1 MFLLIYLINIS
12 NHMNNVK
19 KIELFP
25 LKEKFSLFLFFL
37 SDISNYHK
45 KKKLISNFPKV
56 YTDLLNEI
64 KVNTNIY
71 NLLRKNH
78 IKHIKKLQEKL
89 YIIRGE
95 KKIIKFEIKERKKIT
110 EKDIEKEILD
120 NHNNYVKVKLSNN
133 PLSLGQYKFDTI
145 KLLYEPK
152 NEITLIS
159 DILIKCIKTLISDC
173 FFHSNLYKTDNDK
186 KTEKKK
192 SFLFQSKHL
201 KKKPIIIKRL
211 LRLKNPIYNTISKK
225 NSFNESNN
233 YWLSSINSFNGKNN
247 SPINTTSAS
256 YNLKKYA
263 LINEMNNINSK
274 YNINNKK
281 IINLK
286 FIFNNYEDS
295 KSEKSGIKISRPMS
309 EKRSKFNFFKNKNY
323 SFSNKKNNI
332 VKSNSWLY
340 NRKSSFLNLKKYL
353 NLKRI
358 KDNISVSTQ
367 IIKNKEDKKNK
378 IKSKFEYSYNQL
390 YKLKDKTK

>member
-1 MFLLIYLINIS
+1 
-12 NHMNNVK
+12 MNNVK

-25 LKEKFSLFLFFL
+25 FKEKFSLFLFFL

-95 KKIIKFEIKERKKIT
+95 KKIIKFEIKERKKKT

-159 DILIKCIKTLISDC
+159 DILIKYIKTLISDC
-173 FFHSNLYKTDNDK
+173 FFHSNLYQTDNDK
-186 KTEKKK
+186 KTENKKY
-192 SFLFQSKHL
+192 FLFQSKHL

-233 YWLSSINSFNGKNN
+233 YWLSSINSFNGINN
-247 SPINTTSAS
+247 SPINTTSVS
-256 YNLKKYA
+256 YNLKKCV

-286 FIFNNYEDS
+286 FIFNDCEDS

-390 YKLKDKTK
+390 YKLKDKIK

>member
-1 MFLLIYLINIS
+1 M
-12 NHMNNVK
+12 
-19 KIELFP
+19 
-25 LKEKFSLFLFFL
+25 
-37 SDISNYHK
+37 
-45 KKKLISNFPKV
+45 
-56 YTDLLNEI
+56 
-64 KVNTNIY
+64 
-71 NLLRKNH
+71 
-78 IKHIKKLQEKL
+78 
-89 YIIRGE
+89 
-95 KKIIKFEIKERKKIT
+95 
-110 EKDIEKEILD
+110 
-120 NHNNYVKVKLSNN
+120 
-133 PLSLGQYKFDTI
+133 
-145 KLLYEPK
+145 
-152 NEITLIS
+152 
-159 DILIKCIKTLISDC
+159 
-173 FFHSNLYKTDNDK
+173 
-186 KTEKKK
+186 
-192 SFLFQSKHL
+192 
-201 KKKPIIIKRL
+201 
-211 LRLKNPIYNTISKK
+211 KNPIYNTISKK

-263 LINEMNNINSK
+263 LINEMNNINPK

>member
-1 MFLLIYLINIS
+1 MFLLIFLINIS
-12 NHMNNVK
+12 NYMNNVK

-25 LKEKFSLFLFFL
+25 FKEKFSLFLFFL

-95 KKIIKFEIKERKKIT
+95 KKIIKFEIKERKKKT

-133 PLSLGQYKFDTI
+133 PLSLGQYKFNTI

-159 DILIKCIKTLISDC
+159 DILIKFIKTLISDC
-173 FFHSNLYKTDNDK
+173 FFHSNLYKIDNDK
-186 KTEKKK
+186 KTENKKY
-192 SFLFQSKHL
+192 FLFQSKHL

-247 SPINTTSAS
+247 SPINTTSVS
-256 YNLKKYA
+256 YNLKKCV

-309 EKRSKFNFFKNKNY
+309 EKRNKFNFFKNKNY

-340 NRKSSFLNLKKYL
+340 NRKNSFLNLKKYL

>member
-12 NHMNNVK
+12 NYMNNVK

-25 LKEKFSLFLFFL
+25 FKEKFSLFLFFL

-95 KKIIKFEIKERKKIT
+95 KKIIKFEIKERKKKT

-159 DILIKCIKTLISDC
+159 DILIKYIKTLISDC
-173 FFHSNLYKTDNDK
+173 FFHSNLYQTDNDK
-186 KTEKKK
+186 KTENKKY
-192 SFLFQSKHL
+192 FLFQSKHL

-247 SPINTTSAS
+247 SPINTTSVS
-256 YNLKKYA
+256 YNLKKCV

-390 YKLKDKTK
+390 YKLKDKIK

>member
-1 MFLLIYLINIS
+1 
-12 NHMNNVK
+12 MNQ
-19 KIELFP
+19 KI
-25 LKEKFSLFLFFL
+25 
-37 SDISNYHK
+37 
-45 KKKLISNFPKV
+45 
-56 YTDLLNEI
+56 
-64 KVNTNIY
+64 
-71 NLLRKNH
+71 
-78 IKHIKKLQEKL
+78 
-89 YIIRGE
+89 
-95 KKIIKFEIKERKKIT
+95 
-110 EKDIEKEILD
+110 
-120 NHNNYVKVKLSNN
+120 
-133 PLSLGQYKFDTI
+133 
-145 KLLYEPK
+145 
-152 NEITLIS
+152 ITLIS
-159 DILIKCIKTLISDC
+159 DILIKYIKTLISDC

-186 KTEKKK
+186 KTENKKY
-192 SFLFQSKHL
+192 FLFQSKHL

-211 LRLKNPIYNTISKK
+211 LRLKNPLYNTISKK

-247 SPINTTSAS
+247 SPINTTNVS
-256 YNLKKYA
+256 YNLKKCV

-286 FIFNNYEDS
+286 FIFNDCEDS

-390 YKLKDKTK
+390 YKLKDKIK

>member
-12 NHMNNVK
+12 NYMNNVK

-159 DILIKCIKTLISDC
+159 DILIKYIKTLISDC
-173 FFHSNLYKTDNDK
+173 FFHSNLYQTDNDK
-186 KTEKKK
+186 KTENKKY
-192 SFLFQSKHL
+192 FLFQSKHL

-233 YWLSSINSFNGKNN
+233 YWLSSINSFNGINN
-247 SPINTTSAS
+247 SPINTTSVS
-256 YNLKKYA
+256 YNLKKCV

-340 NRKSSFLNLKKYL
+340 NRKNSFLNLKKYL

-358 KDNISVSTQ
+358 KDNISF
-367 IIKNKEDKKNK
+367 NRNYKK
-378 IKSKFEYSYNQL
+378 
-390 YKLKDKTK
+390 

>member
-1 MFLLIYLINIS
+1 M
-12 NHMNNVK
+12 
-19 KIELFP
+19 
-25 LKEKFSLFLFFL
+25 
-37 SDISNYHK
+37 
-45 KKKLISNFPKV
+45 
-56 YTDLLNEI
+56 
-64 KVNTNIY
+64 
-71 NLLRKNH
+71 
-78 IKHIKKLQEKL
+78 
-89 YIIRGE
+89 
-95 KKIIKFEIKERKKIT
+95 
-110 EKDIEKEILD
+110 
-120 NHNNYVKVKLSNN
+120 
-133 PLSLGQYKFDTI
+133 
-145 KLLYEPK
+145 
-152 NEITLIS
+152 
-159 DILIKCIKTLISDC
+159 
-173 FFHSNLYKTDNDK
+173 
-186 KTEKKK
+186 
-192 SFLFQSKHL
+192 
-201 KKKPIIIKRL
+201 
-211 LRLKNPIYNTISKK
+211 
-225 NSFNESNN
+225 
-233 YWLSSINSFNGKNN
+233 SSINSFNGKNN
-247 SPINTTSAS
+247 SPINTTSVS

-390 YKLKDKTK
+390 YKLKDKIK

>member
-1 MFLLIYLINIS
+1 
-12 NHMNNVK
+12 MNQ
-19 KIELFP
+19 KI
-25 LKEKFSLFLFFL
+25 
-37 SDISNYHK
+37 
-45 KKKLISNFPKV
+45 
-56 YTDLLNEI
+56 
-64 KVNTNIY
+64 
-71 NLLRKNH
+71 
-78 IKHIKKLQEKL
+78 
-89 YIIRGE
+89 
-95 KKIIKFEIKERKKIT
+95 
-110 EKDIEKEILD
+110 
-120 NHNNYVKVKLSNN
+120 
-133 PLSLGQYKFDTI
+133 
-145 KLLYEPK
+145 
-152 NEITLIS
+152 ITLIS
-159 DILIKCIKTLISDC
+159 DILIKYIKTLISDC

-186 KTEKKK
+186 KTENKKY
-192 SFLFQSKHL
+192 FLFQSKHL

-233 YWLSSINSFNGKNN
+233 YWLSSINSFNGINN
-247 SPINTTSAS
+247 SPINTTSVS
-256 YNLKKYA
+256 YNLKKCV

-340 NRKSSFLNLKKYL
+340 NRKSSFLNLKKHL

-390 YKLKDKTK
+390 YKLKDKIK